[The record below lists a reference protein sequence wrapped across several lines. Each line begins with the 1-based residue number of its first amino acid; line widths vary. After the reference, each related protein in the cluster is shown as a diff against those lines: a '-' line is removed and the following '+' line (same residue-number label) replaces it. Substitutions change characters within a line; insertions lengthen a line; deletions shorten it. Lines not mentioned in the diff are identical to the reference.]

1 MPLKKPRIVLDTN
14 ILLVSIS
21 DRSPLHWIYKDF
33 LDDKYDLCVSTDIL
47 DEYAEI
53 LERFM
58 GHSVAESVV
67 GAIINRKNT
76 VLINVYYRFNLLDD
90 VDDNKFVDCAVAS
103 NAQYIVSE
111 DKSFQKL
118 KKIPFPPV
126 TILRL
131 KEFEKV
137 YK

>member
-1 MPLKKPRIVLDTN
+1 MPLKKQRIVLDTN
-14 ILLVSIS
+14 VLLVSIS
-21 DRSPLHWIYKDF
+21 DRSPLHWIYQGF
-33 LDDKYDLCVSTDIL
+33 LNDKYDLCVSTDIL

-58 GHSVAESVV
+58 GITVAEMVV
-67 GAIINRKNT
+67 GTIVNRRNT
-76 VLINVYYRFNLLDD
+76 VFTTVFYRFNLLDD
-90 VDDNKFVDCAVAS
+90 VDDNKFVDCAIAS
-103 NAQYIVSE
+103 NAQFIVSE

-131 KEFEKV
+131 KEFEKT